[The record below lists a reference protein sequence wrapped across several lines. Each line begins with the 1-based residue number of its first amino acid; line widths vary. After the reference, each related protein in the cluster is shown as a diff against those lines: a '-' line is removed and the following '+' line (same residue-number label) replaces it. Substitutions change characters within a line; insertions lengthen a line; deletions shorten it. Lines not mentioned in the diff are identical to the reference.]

1 MPEHGKPSAAD
12 ATRCVHAGEERHGTN
27 ASLTT
32 DIAQT
37 SVFVMPSLDEL
48 RRYAEG
54 KPPHRAKR
62 APGTPEQSSAYMYTR
77 YSNPTTTVAEQKI
90 ASLESAE
97 SCVVTASGMAAE
109 LATFMAVCE
118 SGDEIVA
125 MLDLY
130 GGTTKLFQTVLPR
143 FGIRTRFVPFH
154 ELGNI
159 EPYFSER
166 TRLLF
171 LETPTNPTLRCAD
184 IRALAGIAHRHN
196 AIVAVDNTFATPI
209 LQKPLTLGADL
220 AIHSAT
226 KYLGGHNDLTAG
238 AVAGPRKW
246 LDTIREMVKFTG
258 GCLDPF
264 GSYLLIRGLKTLEIR
279 VDRSC
284 ANARAIA
291 EALRRHPKVARVMY
305 PGACE
310 DHSHQVAKRQMSD
323 FGMMVS
329 FDIKGGGPAA
339 EKFID
344 SLQLWYL
351 ATSLGGVES
360 TVSYPLL
367 SSHVGLTEKQ
377 LEQLDVSAA
386 TVRLS
391 VGIEHAADLLAD
403 LEQALD
409 RA

>member
-1 MPEHGKPSAAD
+1 MPDHAKPSLAD
-12 ATRCVHAGEERHGTN
+12 ATHCVHAGEERHGTN

-37 SVFVMPSLDEL
+37 AVFVMPSLDEL

-54 KPPHRAKR
+54 KS
-62 APGTPEQSSAYMYTR
+62 QAYMYSR
-77 YSNPTTTVAEQKI
+77 YGNPTTTVAEQKI
-90 ASLESAE
+90 AALEGAE
-97 SCVVTASGMAAE
+97 ACVVTASGMAAE
-109 LATFMAVCE
+109 LATVMAVCE
-118 SGDEIVA
+118 SGDEIVS

-143 FGIRTRFVPFH
+143 FGIRTRFVPFR
-154 ELGNI
+154 ELKNI
-159 EPYFSER
+159 EGYCSER

-184 IRALAGIAHRHN
+184 IRALSAIAHRRH
-196 AIVAVDNTFATPI
+196 AVVAVDSTFGTPI
-209 LQKPLTLGADL
+209 LQKPLDLGADL
-220 AIHSAT
+220 CLHSAT

-238 AVAGPRKW
+238 AVAGPRQW
-246 LDTIREMVKFTG
+246 LDAIREMVKFTG
-258 GCLDPF
+258 GCLDPL
-264 GSYLLIRGLKTLEIR
+264 GSFLLIRGLKTLEIR
-279 VDRSC
+279 VERAC

-291 EALRRHPKVARVMY
+291 EALRRNQKVERVFYPGFAGDPSHEVAR
-305 PGACE
+305 
-310 DHSHQVAKRQMSD
+310 SQMRD

-329 FDIKGGGPAA
+329 FDIKGGGAAA
-339 EKFID
+339 EKFINA
-344 SLQLWYL
+344 LQLWYL

-367 SSHVGLTEKQ
+367 SSHVGLTDKQ
-377 LEQLDVSAA
+377 LELLEVSAA

-391 VGIEHAADLLAD
+391 VGIEHPADLVAD

>member
-1 MPEHGKPSAAD
+1 MPDQARPSPAD
-12 ATRCVHAGEERHGTN
+12 ATHCVHAGEERHGTN

-54 KPPHRAKR
+54 KS
-62 APGTPEQSSAYMYTR
+62 QAYMYSR
-77 YSNPTTTVAEQKI
+77 YGNPTTTVAEQKI
-90 ASLESAE
+90 AALEGAE

-109 LATFMAVCE
+109 LATIMAVCE
-118 SGDEIVA
+118 SGDEIVS

-143 FGIRTRFVPFH
+143 FGIRTRLVPFH
-154 ELGNI
+154 ELNQI
-159 EPYFSER
+159 ERHFSER

-184 IRALAGIAHRHN
+184 IRALSAVAHRRH
-196 AIVAVDNTFATPI
+196 AVVAVDSTFGTPI
-209 LQKPLTLGADL
+209 LQKPLALGADL
-220 AIHSAT
+220 CLHSAT

-246 LDTIREMVKFTG
+246 LDAIREIVKFTG

-264 GSYLLIRGLKTLEIR
+264 GSFLLIRGLKTLEIR
-279 VDRSC
+279 VERAC
-284 ANARAIA
+284 ANARVIA
-291 EALRRHPKVARVMY
+291 EALRKHPKVERVFY
-305 PGACE
+305 PGFAG
-310 DHSHQVAKRQMSD
+310 DPSHEIASRQMRD

-329 FDIKGGGPAA
+329 FNLKGGGTAS
-339 EKFID
+339 EKFIN
-344 SLQLWYL
+344 SLKLWYL

-367 SSHVGLTEKQ
+367 SSHTGLTDQQ
-377 LEQLDVSAA
+377 LELLEVSAA

-391 VGIEHAADLLAD
+391 VGIEYAADLVAD

>member
-1 MPEHGKPSAAD
+1 MPDQAKPSLAD
-12 ATRCVHAGEERHGTN
+12 ATHCVHAGEERHGTN

-54 KPPHRAKR
+54 KS
-62 APGTPEQSSAYMYTR
+62 QAYMYSR
-77 YSNPTTTVAEQKI
+77 YGNPTTTVAEQKI
-90 ASLESAE
+90 AALEGAE
-97 SCVVTASGMAAE
+97 ACVVTASGMAAE
-109 LATFMAVCE
+109 LATIMAVCE
-118 SGDEIVA
+118 SGDEIVS

-130 GGTTKLFQTVLPR
+130 GGTTKLLQNVLPR
-143 FGIRTRFVPFH
+143 FGIRTRFVPFR
-154 ELGNI
+154 ELNSI
-159 EPYFSER
+159 EGYFSER

-184 IRALAGIAHRHN
+184 IRALSAIAHRHN
-196 AIVAVDNTFATPI
+196 AVVAVDSTFGTPI
-209 LQKPLTLGADL
+209 LQKPLDLGADL
-220 AIHSAT
+220 SLHSAT

-238 AVAGPRKW
+238 AVAGPRQW
-246 LDTIREMVKFTG
+246 LDPIREMVKFTG
-258 GCLDPF
+258 GCLDPL
-264 GSYLLIRGLKTLEIR
+264 GSFLLIRGLKTLEIR
-279 VDRSC
+279 VERAC
-284 ANARAIA
+284 ANARAVA
-291 EALRRHPKVARVMY
+291 EALRRSQKVARVFY
-305 PGACE
+305 PGFA
-310 DHSHQVAKRQMSD
+310 DDPSHEVARRQMRD

-329 FDIKGGGPAA
+329 FELKGGGAAA

-344 SLQLWYL
+344 ALKLWYL

-367 SSHVGLTEKQ
+367 SSHVGLTDKQ
-377 LEQLDVSAA
+377 LELLDVSAA

-391 VGIEHAADLLAD
+391 VGIEHPADLVAD

>member
-1 MPEHGKPSAAD
+1 MPNDSQSAD

-32 DIAQT
+32 DIARA

-54 KPPHRAKR
+54 K
-62 APGTPEQSSAYMYTR
+62 SSAYMYSR
-77 YSNPTTTVAEQKI
+77 YANPTTTVAEQKI
-90 ASLESAE
+90 AALENAE
-97 SCVVTASGMAAE
+97 ACVVAASGMAAE
-109 LATFMAVCE
+109 LAAFMALCE
-118 SGDEIVA
+118 SGDEIVS

-143 FGIRTRFVPFH
+143 FGIRTRFVPFA
-154 ELGNI
+154 ELNDI
-159 EPYFSER
+159 ERHFSER

-184 IRALAGIAHRHN
+184 ICRLTEIAHRHN
-196 AIVAVDNTFATPI
+196 AVVAVDNTFATPI
-209 LQKPLTLGADL
+209 LQKPLKIGADL
-220 AIHSAT
+220 VIHSAT

-246 LDTIREMVKFTG
+246 LDPIREMVKYTG
-258 GCLDPF
+258 GCLDPS

-279 VDRSC
+279 VDRAC
-284 ANARAIA
+284 ANARMIA
-291 EALRRHPKVARVMY
+291 EALSRNPKVGRVLY
-305 PGACE
+305 PGLP
-310 DHSHQVAKRQMSD
+310 DNPSHEVARRQMRD

-329 FDIKGGGPAA
+329 FDARDGGSAA

-344 SLQLWYL
+344 SLKLWYL

-360 TVSYPLL
+360 TVSYPVL
-367 SSHVGLTEKQ
+367 SSHVGLTDKQ
-377 LEQLDVSAA
+377 LELLDVSPA

-391 VGIEHAADLLAD
+391 VGIEHPADLVAD

>member
-1 MPEHGKPSAAD
+1 MPDVKPALAD
-12 ATRCVHAGEERHGTN
+12 ATSCVHAGEERHGTN

-54 KPPHRAKR
+54 KS
-62 APGTPEQSSAYMYTR
+62 QAYMYSR
-77 YSNPTTTVAEQKI
+77 YGNPTTTVAEEKI
-90 ASLESAE
+90 AALENAE
-97 SCVVTASGMAAE
+97 ACVVTASGMAAE
-109 LATFMAVCE
+109 LATLMALCE
-118 SGDEIVA
+118 SGDEIVS

-143 FGIRTRFVPFH
+143 FGIRTSFVPFH
-154 ELGNI
+154 ELCNI
-159 EPYFSER
+159 ERYFTAR

-184 IRALAGIAHRHN
+184 IRALSEIAHRHN
-196 AIVAVDNTFATPI
+196 AVVAVDSTFGTPI
-209 LQKPLTLGADL
+209 LQKPLDLGADL
-220 AIHSAT
+220 SLHSAT
-226 KYLGGHNDLTAG
+226 KYLAGHNDLTAG

-246 LDTIREMVKFTG
+246 LDTIREMVKFSG

-264 GSYLLIRGLKTLEIR
+264 GSFLLIRGLKTLEIR
-279 VDRSC
+279 VERACS
-284 ANARAIA
+284 NARAIA
-291 EALRRHPKVARVMY
+291 EALRRHPKVERVFY
-305 PGACE
+305 PGFAG
-310 DHSHQVAKRQMSD
+310 DSSHDIATRQMRA

-329 FDIKGGGPAA
+329 FDLKGGGAAA
-339 EKFID
+339 ERFINA
-344 SLQLWYL
+344 LKLWYL

-367 SSHVGLTEKQ
+367 SSHVGLTDKQ
-377 LEQLDVSAA
+377 LELLEVSAA

-391 VGIEHAADLLAD
+391 VGIEDPADLVFD
-403 LEQALD
+403 LERALES
-409 RA
+409 A

>member
-1 MPEHGKPSAAD
+1 MTDDGKTSFAD
-12 ATRCVHAGEERHGTN
+12 ATSCVHAGEERHGTN

-54 KPPHRAKR
+54 KS
-62 APGTPEQSSAYMYTR
+62 QAYMYSR
-77 YSNPTTTVAEQKI
+77 YGNPTTAVAEQKI
-90 ASLESAE
+90 AALEKAE
-97 SCVVTASGMAAE
+97 ACVVAASGMAAE
-109 LATFMAVCE
+109 IATLMALCE
-118 SGDEIVA
+118 SGDEIVS

-154 ELGNI
+154 ELNKI
-159 EPYFSER
+159 EPYFTPR

-184 IRALAGIAHRHN
+184 IRALSEIAHRHN
-196 AIVAVDNTFATPI
+196 ALVAVDSTFGTPV
-209 LQKPLTLGADL
+209 LQKPLDLGADL
-220 AIHSAT
+220 SLHSAT
-226 KYLGGHNDLTAG
+226 KYLAGHNDLTAG

-246 LDTIREMVKFTG
+246 LDNIREMVKFTG
-258 GCLDPF
+258 GCLDPL
-264 GSYLLIRGLKTLEIR
+264 GSFLLIRGLKTLEIR
-279 VDRSC
+279 VERACS
-284 ANARAIA
+284 NARIIA
-291 EALRRHPKVARVMY
+291 DVLRLHQTVERVFY
-305 PGACE
+305 PGFA
-310 DHSHQVAKRQMSD
+310 DNPSHDIARRQMRD

-329 FDIKGGGPAA
+329 FNLKGGGTAA
-339 EKFID
+339 EKFINA
-344 SLQLWYL
+344 LKLWYL

-377 LEQLDVSAA
+377 LELLDVSAA

-391 VGIEHAADLLAD
+391 VGIEDPADLVAD
-403 LEQALD
+403 LEQALES
-409 RA
+409 A